1 MNSAVYFLIQSPGML
16 DFIWKPPNSTY
27 LMAMALKYFVATV
40 MCFEKYIEKEISKV
54 IIFINGYKLTKTFF
68 MLLPGL

>member
-16 DFIWKPPNSTY
+16 DSIQKPPNLTY

-40 MCFEKYIEKEISKV
+40 MCFEKYIENKI
-54 IIFINGYKLTKTFF
+54 
-68 MLLPGL
+68 